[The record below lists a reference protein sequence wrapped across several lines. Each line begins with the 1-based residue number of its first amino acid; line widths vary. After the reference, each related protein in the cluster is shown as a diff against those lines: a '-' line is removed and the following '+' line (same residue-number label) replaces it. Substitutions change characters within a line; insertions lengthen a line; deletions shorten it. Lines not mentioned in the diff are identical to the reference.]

1 MVCPYT
7 FKQVNCSEPVGFI
20 NGVIIM
26 LLKKCLIKKM
36 IHLSFAVMAGAFAV
50 SASADPAPDFT
61 LQSSTGENVRLAE
74 QRGQVV
80 MLNFWASWCGPCRQ
94 EMPLLDAMY
103 KRYSS
108 AGFQFYGV
116 NVEEDNTDA
125 KKLLK
130 ELGVTFPVLFDPE
143 SKASKLYNVD
153 AMPTTVV
160 IDKKGEIR
168 FVNRGY
174 KPGDENKYRDQVRE
188 LIRE

>member
-1 MVCPYT
+1 
-7 FKQVNCSEPVGFI
+7 
-20 NGVIIM
+20 M
-26 LLKKCLIKKM
+26 LKNYVMKKM
-36 IHLSFAVMAGAFAV
+36 IGMGFVFLTSFMVAT
-50 SASADPAPDFT
+50 ASAEPAPDFT
-61 LQSSTGENVRLAE
+61 LQSNTGENVRLAE

-103 KRYSS
+103 KRYNS
-108 AGFQFYGV
+108 AGFQFYGI

-160 IDKKGEIR
+160 IDKKGQIR
-168 FVNRGY
+168 YVNRGY

>member
-1 MVCPYT
+1 MSLHKRMQKKIVIAGL
-7 FKQVNCSEPVGFI
+7 FLVVGF
-20 NGVIIM
+20 
-26 LLKKCLIKKM
+26 
-36 IHLSFAVMAGAFAV
+36 LSL

-61 LQSSTGENVRLAE
+61 LPSSTGENVRLAE

-80 MLNFWASWCGPCRQ
+80 MLNFWASWCGPCRK
-94 EMPLLDAMY
+94 EMPLLDEMS

-108 AGFQFYGV
+108 AGFVLYGV

-130 ELGVTFPVLFDPE
+130 DLGVSFPILFDTE
-143 SKASKLYNVD
+143 SKASSLYNVD

-168 FVNRGY
+168 YVNRGY
-174 KPGDENKYRDQVRE
+174 KAGDENKYRDQIRE
-188 LIRE
+188 LIKE